1 MAFMLWCRFS
11 KWTSQSWHIDEKL
24 TINKNIAAGLQVI
37 LRPILIS
44 RKRPSKLMKFEF
56 EQFSTIEDVFLYL
69 VSVAPYMKQVL
80 PVSSYKGYVFS
91 FVPLTP
97 LSGDVVIMVYTKG
110 SIGAGMVE
118 FDISTKKYKSV
129 TGVERADKN
138 YFIILI
144 PKSTSISDRAIA
156 QLESIKK

>member
-1 MAFMLWCRFS
+1 ML
-11 KWTSQSWHIDEKL
+11 
-24 TINKNIAAGLQVI
+24 V
-37 LRPILIS
+37 
-44 RKRPSKLMKFEF
+44 KFEF

-97 LSGDVVIMVYTKG
+97 LSGEVVIMVYTKG
-110 SIGAGMVE
+110 SIDAGMVE

-129 TGVERADKN
+129 TGVERSDKN
-138 YFIILI
+138 YFVILI
-144 PKSTSISDRAIA
+144 PKSTSISDSAIA
-156 QLESIKK
+156 QLESSKK

>member
-1 MAFMLWCRFS
+1 ML
-11 KWTSQSWHIDEKL
+11 
-24 TINKNIAAGLQVI
+24 V
-37 LRPILIS
+37 
-44 RKRPSKLMKFEF
+44 KFEF

-69 VSVAPYMKQVL
+69 VSVAPYMKQIL

-110 SIGAGMVE
+110 SIDAGMVE
-118 FDISTKKYKSV
+118 FDISTNKYKSV

-144 PKSTSISDRAIA
+144 PKSTSISDSAIA
-156 QLESIKK
+156 QLESSKK